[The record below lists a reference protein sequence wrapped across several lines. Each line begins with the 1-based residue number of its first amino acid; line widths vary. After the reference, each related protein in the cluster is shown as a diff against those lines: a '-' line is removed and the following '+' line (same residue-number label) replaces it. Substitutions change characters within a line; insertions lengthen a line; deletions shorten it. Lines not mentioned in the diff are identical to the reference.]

1 MDKKEK
7 HRRNAKYGWYAMIQD
22 LHFRYM
28 MGVEKLKDIIYFMHH
43 C

>member
-1 MDKKEK
+1 MD
-7 HRRNAKYGWYAMIQD
+7 GIAMIQD

-28 MGVEKLKDIIYFMHH
+28 MGVGKLKDIIYFVHH